1 MALIC
6 KMPLSEN
13 LWGPYISTDKGF
25 AKCITFINC
34 TKLGVAVLDC

>member
-25 AKCITFINC
+25 ANC
-34 TKLGVAVLDC
+34 KVHRIHNLH